1 MENFTCSHGHT
12 AVPYIAKSGSKVCRI
27 CRSKYVSAW
36 KTKNKAKAREY
47 DKKFFQNHPGYRD
60 KYNAR
65 NNFGSE
71 AIRNTVLE
79 RDGYA
84 CIRCGLTNEE
94 HESRWN
100 RQITIDHI
108 DGQGST
114 SKIKNNALNNLQTL
128 CLTCHGAKD
137 VRRRTNRPVRRV

>member
-1 MENFTCSHGHT
+1 MEEFTCNHGHT
-12 AVPYIAKSGSKVCRI
+12 ANPYVAKNGSKVCRV
-27 CRSKYVSAW
+27 CRSKHVSAW
-36 KTKNKAKAREY
+36 RARNKTKARDY
-47 DKKFFQNHPGYRD
+47 DKKFFQSHPGYRN

-65 NNFGSE
+65 INFGSE
-71 AIRNTVLE
+71 DIRNAVLE
-79 RDGYA
+79 RDGHA
-84 CIRCGLTNEE
+84 CVKCGLTNEE
-94 HESRWN
+94 HETRWS

-114 SKIKNNALNNLQTL
+114 SKVKNNSLDNLQTL